1 MKSFKFI
8 LLFFFLSM
16 LFLTACTP
24 TIIQAK
30 KYYILEYKT
39 VKENKNLVQ
48 KKPLDFAVRVLDAE
62 VPRIYDKK
70 QIIVKSADNMIEYD
84 YNNLWAD
91 KLNTNISSIITRRL
105 TRYNVF
111 KQVFTDFQQKAD
123 YEVVIKVNTIEFVDF
138 QMRWAAHLGIELYL
152 RDTKDNQFVLRH
164 VADKNTELYDHR
176 IELFVQAIND
186 MIMDETDNFIE
197 KSLRMFANIN
207 GEDSDYDGFESDI
220 AIADKDEFEEI
231 LDLEDDFISL
241 GSLFVPI
248 KTDPDY
254 EPSFSIYTLSG
265 KYLQNEQMGT
275 DVYLEPGKYQL
286 RIGNN
291 EKIVQTVEILPR
303 YKTVVKPEWGWL
315 TINIVDENRDG
326 QDVRYELFNLETT
339 ESYGFGVG
347 VKEGTGQK
355 VETWVLPCGFY
366 KIVFNNYPFN
376 TYTDFA
382 TIEVKKG
389 ELEQMT
395 AVVDVETKKL
405 LGSGKIL
412 QDELFA
418 KSNLKNNLLLHFNA
432 NMNYKN
438 DVEKEKYDVSSL
450 FNVQGDYKMVYDSEP
465 HYFSSKTLIEQGV
478 SKSSGVDMS
487 FSMDKVD
494 WKNTYV
500 FTIIK
505 FFGLYARQ
513 DINTH
518 LWQEYL
524 VDKDEKKYVKVSVDG
539 DSTSSYTNK
548 LQIKS
553 PLFPFVSKTGAGF
566 NFRVNNNL
574 SFRLGL
580 GLRHDVNRDYYIS
593 DGQIGDLYIYKE
605 LKSSRQMGFEASL
618 YGNIPIPLPLSK
630 DKITWT
636 TNFDLLK
643 PIENQSSI
651 SYDWENSFNYPLYK
665 NISLEYRVNM
675 SYNKELKDYVVI
687 DGTSFVRFTM
697 VISR

>member
-1 MKSFKFI
+1 MYTNHYS
-8 LLFFFLSM
+8 SE
-16 LFLTACTP
+16 
-24 TIIQAK
+24 

-48 KKPLDFAVRVLDAE
+48 KPLDFAVRVLDAE

-315 TINIVDENRDG
+315 AINIVDENRDG

-355 VETWVLPCGFY
+355 WKHGFALWFY
-366 KIVFNNYPFN
+366 KIVLIIIHL
-376 TYTDFA
+376 THT
-382 TIEVKKG
+382 
-389 ELEQMT
+389 Q
-395 AVVDVETKKL
+395 
-405 LGSGKIL
+405 IL
-412 QDELFA
+412 QQLR
-418 KSNLKNNLLLHFNA
+418 
-432 NMNYKN
+432 
-438 DVEKEKYDVSSL
+438 
-450 FNVQGDYKMVYDSEP
+450 
-465 HYFSSKTLIEQGV
+465 SK
-478 SKSSGVDMS
+478 
-487 FSMDKVD
+487 KV
-494 WKNTYV
+494 
-500 FTIIK
+500 
-505 FFGLYARQ
+505 
-513 DINTH
+513 
-518 LWQEYL
+518 
-524 VDKDEKKYVKVSVDG
+524 
-539 DSTSSYTNK
+539 
-548 LQIKS
+548 
-553 PLFPFVSKTGAGF
+553 
-566 NFRVNNNL
+566 NL
-574 SFRLGL
+574 S
-580 GLRHDVNRDYYIS
+580 
-593 DGQIGDLYIYKE
+593 K
-605 LKSSRQMGFEASL
+605 
-618 YGNIPIPLPLSK
+618 
-630 DKITWT
+630 
-636 TNFDLLK
+636 
-643 PIENQSSI
+643 
-651 SYDWENSFNYPLYK
+651 
-665 NISLEYRVNM
+665 
-675 SYNKELKDYVVI
+675 
-687 DGTSFVRFTM
+687 
-697 VISR
+697 